1 MLQQQGRAAQT
12 CFSGESIVAS
22 CGLDPRGP
30 AKNELVEVAV
40 LLKLNGGTASERV
53 EVRLKARK
61 AGMAKLLV
69 MRVFWIEA
77 YALLLL
83 SRTNAPS
90 DLLLKIWLLPNIRVS
105 ISFRFRFTLCITP
118 GKKGSSE
125 RVRLQSVD

>member
-30 AKNELVEVAV
+30 AKNELVEVAM
-40 LLKLNGGTASERV
+40 LLKLNGGAASERV

-61 AGMAKLLV
+61 AGMAKLPV

-90 DLLLKIWLLPNIRVS
+90 D
-105 ISFRFRFTLCITP
+105 
-118 GKKGSSE
+118 
-125 RVRLQSVD
+125 